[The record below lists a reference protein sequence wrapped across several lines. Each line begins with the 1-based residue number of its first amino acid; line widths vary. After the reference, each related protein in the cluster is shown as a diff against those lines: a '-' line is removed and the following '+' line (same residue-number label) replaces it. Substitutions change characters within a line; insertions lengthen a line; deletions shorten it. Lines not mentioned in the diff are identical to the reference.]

1 MHYTI
6 NHYTNI
12 TRYTFNITQN
22 YTMDKSLIRNF
33 SIIAHIDHGKST
45 LADRIL
51 ELTGA
56 VDKKHKGNQL
66 LDDMDLEKE
75 RGITIKASMVR
86 LSYHSRSG
94 KDYVLN
100 LIDTPGHVDFTY
112 EVSKSLAACEGAI
125 LVIDAGQGIEA
136 QTVANYYLA
145 CENKL
150 SIIPVINKIDLTSAD
165 IPRVKRQI
173 TAVLGLKEE
182 DIILASAKEGR
193 GIEDI
198 LERVVEVVPS
208 PSGEIAHP
216 LKALVFDCR
225 YDTFKGVVI
234 YVRVM
239 DGKIDAQLKIK
250 LMHSGK
256 TYKIEEL
263 GVFKDLKYFK
273 VDTLTCG
280 EVGYFTANIRD
291 PREIIIGDTVTAVD
305 NPCAQ
310 PLPGYRTLKPLVFC
324 GIYPVNPGDF
334 PALRDAMDK
343 LKLSDA
349 SFVFEP
355 ENSQS
360 FGLGFRSGFLGLLH
374 MEIVQERLEREYGL
388 NLILTVPNV
397 VYWIKKRDG
406 TSIEIDTPAKLPP
419 EQAIESSFEPYA
431 KLLMIIPIDA
441 IDPVCELAKGR
452 RGIFKSKE
460 YLGEDRIKLVFDM
473 PLSEIIVDF
482 YDRIK
487 SLTRGYGSLDY
498 EFKDYLPAKLAKLDV
513 LLNGVVC
520 DAFSSLMHKDKAYLR
535 AHALVAKLKSLI
547 PRQLFEVT
555 IQAAVANHII
565 ASEKIRPLGKH
576 VTAKCYGG
584 DITRK
589 RKLWEG
595 QKQGKKRLKQFGK
608 VEIPQ
613 EAFLE
618 VLKI

>member
-1 MHYTI
+1 MA
-6 NHYTNI
+6 
-12 TRYTFNITQN
+12 
-22 YTMDKSLIRNF
+22 DKSLIRNF

-51 ELTGA
+51 EVTGA
-56 VDKKHKGNQL
+56 VDKRNARDQL
-66 LDDMDLEKE
+66 LDDMDLERE

-86 LSYHSRSG
+86 LGYRLPQDG
-94 KDYVLN
+94 REYVLN

-125 LVIDAGQGIEA
+125 LVVDAGQGIEA

-145 CENKL
+145 RENKL
-150 SIIPVINKIDLTSAD
+150 KVIPVVNKIDLSSAD
-165 IPRVKRQI
+165 VPRVVRQI
-173 TAVLGLKEE
+173 SSVLGFDESE
-182 DIILASAKEGR
+182 IMLASAKEGTGVR
-193 GIEDI
+193 EII
-198 LERVVEVVPS
+198 ERVIKVVP
-208 PSGEIAHP
+208 PPTGEPEHP

-225 YDTFKGVVI
+225 FDVFKGVVVF
-234 YVRVM
+234 VRLV
-239 DGKIDAQLKIK
+239 DGRITSSTQLKM
-250 LMHSGK
+250 MHSQA

-263 GVFKDLKYFK
+263 GVFKNLKYAR
-273 VDTLTCG
+273 VEELSCG

-291 PREIIIGDTVTAVD
+291 PREIIIGDTVTDVK
-305 NPCAQ
+305 NPCKEA
-310 PLPGYRTLKPLVFC
+310 LPGYRTLKPLVFC
-324 GIYPVNPGDF
+324 GVYPVNPADF
-334 PALRDAMDK
+334 TNLRDAMDK

-360 FGLGFRSGFLGLLH
+360 FGSGFRCGFLGLLH
-374 MEIVQERLEREYGL
+374 MEIVQERLEREYNL

-397 VYWIKKRDG
+397 VYRVKTRG
-406 TSIEIDTPAKLPP
+406 GQLLEVDTPAKLPP
-419 EQAIESSFEPYA
+419 PQEIAEALEPYVT
-431 KLLMIIPIDA
+431 LLMIVPVDS
-441 IDPVCELAKGR
+441 IDPVCEFAKSR
-452 RGIFKSKE
+452 RGVYQSSE
-460 YLGEDRIKLVFDM
+460 YLGEDRIKLNFNI

-482 YDRIK
+482 YDRMK

-498 EFKDYLPAKLAKLDV
+498 EFQGYSPTKLVKLDV
-513 LLNGVVC
+513 LLNGTVC
-520 DAFSSLMHKDKAYLR
+520 DAFSSLIHKDKAQGK
-535 AHALVAKLKSLI
+535 AHALVSRLKELI

-555 IQAAVANHII
+555 IQAAVGSQII
-565 ASEKIRPLGKH
+565 ASERIRPVGKNA
-576 VTAKCYGG
+576 TSRCSGG

-589 RKLWEG
+589 RKLWEI

>member
-1 MHYTI
+1 
-6 NHYTNI
+6 
-12 TRYTFNITQN
+12 
-22 YTMDKSLIRNF
+22 MDKSLIRNF

-56 VDKKHKGNQL
+56 VDKRHKGSQL

-75 RGITIKASMVR
+75 RGITIKASMIR
-86 LSYHSRSG
+86 LSYHARNG
-94 KDYVLN
+94 RDYVLN

-112 EVSKSLAACEGAI
+112 EVSKSLVACEGAV

-145 CENKL
+145 QENKL
-150 SIIPVINKIDLTSAD
+150 KIIPVINKIDLTSVD

-173 TAVLGLKEE
+173 TSVLGFKPEE
-182 DIILASAKEGR
+182 IILASAKEGI

-198 LERVVEVVPS
+198 LERIVEVLPA
-208 PSGEIAHP
+208 PGGEINYP

-225 YDTFKGVVI
+225 FDTFKGLIVF
-234 YVRVM
+234 VRVI
-239 DGKIDAQLKIK
+239 DGKLDAHTQIK
-250 LMHSGK
+250 LMQKGK
-256 TYKIEEL
+256 AYKIEEL
-263 GVFKDLKYFK
+263 GVLKNLKYAQ
-273 VDTLTCG
+273 VDVLSCG

-291 PREIIIGDTVTAVD
+291 PREVIIGDTVTDVK
-305 NPCAQ
+305 NPCSVA
-310 PLPGYRTLKPLVFC
+310 LPGYRTLKPLVFC

-334 PALRDAMDK
+334 PGLRDAMDK

-349 SFVFEP
+349 SFVFEA

-360 FGLGFRSGFLGLLH
+360 FGSGFRCGFLGLLH
-374 MEIVQERLEREYGL
+374 MEIVQERLEREYNL

-397 VYWIKKRDG
+397 VYRVSTKDDVV
-406 TSIEIDTPAKLPP
+406 IEVDTPAKLPP
-419 EQAIESSFEPYA
+419 VQDIKEAFEPYVN
-431 KLLMIIPIDA
+431 LLMIIPIDT
-441 IDPVCELAKGR
+441 IEGVCELAKSR
-452 RGIFKSKE
+452 RGVFKSQE
-460 YLGEDRIKLVFDM
+460 YLGEDRVKLVFDI

-482 YDRIK
+482 NDRIK
-487 SLTRGYGSLDY
+487 SLTKGYGSLDY
-498 EFKDYLPAKLAKLDV
+498 EFKGYLPTKLVKLDV
-513 LLNGVVC
+513 MLNSITC
-520 DAFSSLMHKDKAYLR
+520 DAFSSLMYKEKAYSR
-535 AHALVAKLKSLI
+535 AQALVSRLKKLI

-555 IQAAVANHII
+555 VQAAVGSQIL
-565 ASEKIRPLGKH
+565 ASEKIRAVGKH

-589 RKLWEG
+589 RKLWEE
-595 QKQGKKRLKQFGK
+595 QKKGKKRLKQFGR

-618 VLKI
+618 VLKL